1 MSAEGGAASAD
12 RHSTRT
18 AERQSVRSVDRIPVT
33 YVVTLVPV
41 AAALNLVGGT
51 INEALRLP
59 TFLDMIG
66 TAVAAIVL
74 GPWWGAL
81 VGVLTNVGGAFLLGP
96 IGIPFALANV
106 AGALVWGYG
115 VRSWG
120 MGASLTRFFALNIL
134 VALAVS
140 LVATPIVVFVFG
152 GATGHSSDAITAAF
166 VQAGQELVT
175 SVFASNVIVTIGDK
189 VIAGFVALAIIEALP
204 PAMTAGLVLP
214 APPGMRGVLLAAG
227 GAAIGVAL
235 VLVFVLITP
244 TT

>member
-1 MSAEGGAASAD
+1 MAVAASLPRKA
-12 RHSTRT
+12 S
-18 AERQSVRSVDRIPVT
+18 SRIPLT
-33 YVVTLVPV
+33 LVVTLVPV
-41 AAALNLVGGT
+41 AAALNIVGGT
-51 INEALRLP
+51 INTALKLP

-81 VGVLTNVGGAFLLGP
+81 VGVITNVGGSFINGP

-120 MGASLTRFFALNIL
+120 MGSNSIKYFILNVL

-140 LVATPIVVFVFG
+140 ATAAPIVIFVFG

-166 VQAGQELVT
+166 AQAGQDLIT
-175 SVFASNVIVTIGDK
+175 AVFASNVIVSLADK
-189 VIAGFVALAIIEALP
+189 IIAGYVALAIIQALP
-204 PAMTAGLVLP
+204 ANLTASLVLP
-214 APPGMRGVLLAAG
+214 KQEGMRKVLVSVVG
-227 GAAIGVAL
+227 IVIGVAFLL
-235 VLVFVLITP
+235 VYMLIIAPTP
-244 TT
+244 PPA

>member
-1 MSAEGGAASAD
+1 MTAASV
-12 RHSTRT
+12 S
-18 AERQSVRSVDRIPVT
+18 RSAATRIPLT

-41 AAALNLVGGT
+41 AAALNIVGST
-51 INEALRLP
+51 INNALKLP

-81 VGVLTNVGGAFLLGP
+81 VGVITNLGGSFINGP

-120 MGASLTRFFALNIL
+120 MGSSLPKFFLLNIL

-140 LVATPIVVFVFG
+140 AVAAPIVIFVFG

-166 VQAGQELVT
+166 AQAGQDLIT
-175 SVFASNVIVTIGDK
+175 AVFASNIIVSLADK
-189 VIAGFVALAIIEALP
+189 IIAGFVALSIIAALPANLTAGLQLP
-204 PAMTAGLVLP
+204 PAT
-214 APPGMRGVLLAAG
+214 GMRGVLLAAG
-227 GAAIGVAL
+227 GIVIGVAL
-235 VLVFVLITP
+235 VLVFLLITP
-244 TT
+244 PAPAA